1 MNQPRV
7 NRPAMSLTSALTLGR
22 ARLRHAAQ
30 AGWQVLLLAA
40 ELVVLVLHP
49 ATYRTPEQRHRL
61 MRHLVVVS
69 SPLVWPY
76 LVATSLLGLVLIRI
90 VVTTAAQYGL
100 SQYALEVVVRTL
112 VLELIPLG
120 AALFVA
126 VRSALPVAQA
136 WRRQLVA
143 MSRQGRAPTHAQLLM
158 GELAPRAF
166 ALGFAVLLLCG
177 LAGALMLVLS
187 YLSVYGLSP
196 WGWPFYTEAVGG
208 VFTPAVTLIFLLK
221 TLGMAVAV
229 AVVPLAAGAWAHT
242 QGEPLRRS
250 DMAEFARLS
259 VVLLLI
265 EMASLVG
272 NYY

>member
-1 MNQPRV
+1 MSG
-7 NRPAMSLTSALTLGR
+7 RPLGPSVSPLLAPLR
-22 ARLRHAAQ
+22 RWHQRLRAALLG
-30 AGWQVLLLAA
+30 AWQVLLLAA
-40 ELVVLVLHP
+40 ELLVLVLHP
-49 ATYRTPEQRHRL
+49 ATYRTAAQRQRL
-61 MRHLVVVS
+61 MRQLVQVVP
-69 SPLVWPY
+69 PLIWP
-76 LVATSLLGLVLIRI
+76 LMVVTALLGLVLIRI
-90 VVTTAAQYGL
+90 VVTTAQQYGL

-126 VRSALPVAQA
+126 VRAALPMSQA
-136 WRRQLVA
+136 WRRHLVGL
-143 MSRQGRAPTHAQLLM
+143 SRQGRAPSHAQLLM

-177 LAGALMLVLS
+177 LAGTLMLGLS

-208 VFTPAVTLIFLLK
+208 VFTPAVTLIFVLK
-221 TLGMAVAV
+221 TLAMATAV
-229 AVVPLAAGAWAHT
+229 AVVPLAGGAWAHT

-250 DMAEFARLS
+250 DMAELARLS
-259 VVLLLI
+259 LVLLALQT
-265 EMASLVG
+265 ASLVG

>member
-1 MNQPRV
+1 M
-7 NRPAMSLTSALTLGR
+7 LGR
-22 ARLRHAAQ
+22 PLASAPSAVLATLVRWRARARASLLAA
-30 AGWQVLLLAA
+30 WHVLLLAA
-40 ELVVLVLHP
+40 ELLVLVLHP
-49 ATYRTPEQRHRL
+49 VTYRTTGQRQRL
-61 MRHLVVVS
+61 MRQLVQ
-69 SPLVWPY
+69 LVPALIWPF
-76 LVATSLLGLVLIRI
+76 LAVAALLGLVLIRI
-90 VVTTAAQYGL
+90 VVTTAQQYGL

-112 VLELIPLG
+112 VLELMPLG

-126 VRSALPVAQA
+126 VRAALPVAQA

-143 MSRQGRAPTHAQLLM
+143 LSRQGRAPSHAQLLM

-166 ALGFAVLLLCG
+166 ALGFAVLLLSG

-208 VFTPAVTLIFLLK
+208 VFTPAVTLIWVLK
-221 TLGMAVAV
+221 TLAMATAV
-229 AVVPLAAGAWAHT
+229 AVVPLAGGAWAHT

-250 DMAEFARLS
+250 DMAELARLS
-259 VVLLLI
+259 LVLLALQT
-265 EMASLVG
+265 ASLVG